1 MTTEDPD
8 LQPLDV
14 DGVGAVA
21 VGTVL
26 WAVGVVLCLVFR
38 TQLDAAG
45 NGWWL
50 WVCVAGALLGLPG
63 LWYVRRRR
71 DAYRR
76 AAAEHAAEAAAADSA
91 ETQPGA

>member
-1 MTTEDPD
+1 VSEDSGDDVD

-21 VGTVL
+21 VGTVV
-26 WAVGVVLCLVFR
+26 WAVAFVVCLLLQGR
-38 TQLDAAG
+38 LDAAG
-45 NGWWL
+45 NGWWT
-50 WVCVAGALLGLPG
+50 WVCAAGALLGLPG

-76 AAAEHAAEAAAADSA
+76 AAAAAVTD
-91 ETQPGA
+91 

>member
-1 MTTEDPD
+1 MYRGRVSSADPDLEHD

-14 DGVGAVA
+14 DGVGAVG
-21 VGTVL
+21 VGTAL
-26 WAVGVVLCLVFR
+26 WTIGVVLCMVFR
-38 TQLDAAG
+38 TQLDEAG

-50 WVCVAGALLGLPG
+50 WVCVSGALLGLPG

-76 AAAEHAAEAAAADSA
+76 AAAAADA
-91 ETQPGA
+91 A

>member
-1 MTTEDPD
+1 MYRGRVSSADPDLEHD

-26 WAVGVVLCLVFR
+26 WTIGAVLCLVFR
-38 TQLDAAG
+38 AQLDEAG

-50 WVCVAGALLGLPG
+50 WVCVSGALLGLPG

-76 AAAEHAAEAAAADSA
+76 AAAAAAPAADA
-91 ETQPGA
+91 A